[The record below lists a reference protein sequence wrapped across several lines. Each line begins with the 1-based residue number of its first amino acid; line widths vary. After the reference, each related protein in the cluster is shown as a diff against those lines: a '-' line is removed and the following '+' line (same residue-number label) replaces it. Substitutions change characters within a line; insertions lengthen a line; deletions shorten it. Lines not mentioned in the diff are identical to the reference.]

1 MKSPHVSWQAHPPA
15 RVPEH
20 PSYCPACLALI
31 DASAAVCPA
40 CGKDLVHLSE
50 RAYRDK
56 LLAALNHPL
65 ADVRLRAIIA
75 LGWRGEG
82 EAALALAQC
91 ALHHPTDI
99 VEGLQVIES
108 LLHLGDKEARREAL
122 RQLAVRHPAR
132 VVRLRA
138 AASSADDS

>member
-1 MKSPHVSWQAHPPA
+1 MKSHSAHRHQHPPVIA
-15 RVPEH
+15 PGH
-20 PSYCPACLALI
+20 PGYCPSCFALI
-31 DASAAVCPA
+31 DAEARSCPVC
-40 CGKDLVHLSE
+40 GHDLARLSV
-50 RAYRDK
+50 RKYRDK

-91 ALHHPTDI
+91 ALHHPVDI
-99 VEGLQVIES
+99 VEGLQVVAS
-108 LLHLGDKEARREAL
+108 LHDIRDRDARRVAL
-122 RQLAVRHPAR
+122 HMLAERHPAR

-138 AASSADDS
+138 AVLTTDDS